1 MKVVLFG
8 ATGMIGQAV
17 LRECLTDRDVTA
29 VLSIGRRPSG
39 AQHAKLRDIVHDDL
53 IDVGAIEAQL
63 AGYDACLFCLGST
76 SVGMTEA
83 EYTRVTYDVAMAAAT
98 ALSRQSP
105 GMTFV
110 FISGRGTDA
119 SEQGKT
125 MWARVKG
132 KTENAIARLPF
143 KATYMFRPGYIQP
156 VHGEKSRTAWTRN
169 TYLLAG
175 WLYPLWK
182 LLFPNYVSTTEG
194 LARAMLAVAKRG
206 ADKHVLEVRD
216 INRVASAVQV
226 HDGSLQ
232 PGHDPLSLNRVADEM
247 EAEVFADKHK
257 AK

>member
-17 LRECLTDRDVTA
+17 LRECLADADVTA

-39 AQHAKLRDIVHDDL
+39 AQHSKLREIVHANMLDL
-53 IDVGAIEAQL
+53 APIEAQL
-63 AGYDACLFCLGST
+63 GGYGACFFCLGST

-110 FISGRGTDA
+110 FISGRGTDGT
-119 SEQGKT
+119 QTGKL

-169 TYLLAG
+169 TYRLAG

-182 LLFPNYVSTTEG
+182 LLFPNHVSTTEG

-206 ADKHVLEVRD
+206 TDKHVLEVID
-216 INRVASAVQV
+216 INRVAA
-226 HDGSLQ
+226 
-232 PGHDPLSLNRVADEM
+232 A
-247 EAEVFADKHK
+247 
-257 AK
+257 

>member
-17 LRECLTDRDVTA
+17 LRECLLDADVTE
-29 VLSIGRRPSG
+29 VLSIGRRAG
-39 AQHAKLRDIVHDDL
+39 DTQDAKLRELVHHDL
-53 IDVGAIEAQL
+53 VDLAPIEAQL
-63 AGYDACLFCLGST
+63 AGYDACFFCLGST

-83 EYTRVTYDVAMAAAT
+83 DYTRVTYDVAMAAAT

-105 GMTFV
+105 DMTFV
-110 FISGRGTDA
+110 FISGRATDA
-119 SEQGKT
+119 TEQGKL

-182 LLFPNYVSTTEG
+182 LLFPNNVSTTEG

-206 ADKHVLEVRD
+206 TDKHVLEVRD
-216 INRVASAVQV
+216 INRVADA
-226 HDGSLQ
+226 
-232 PGHDPLSLNRVADEM
+232 
-247 EAEVFADKHK
+247 
-257 AK
+257 

>member
-17 LRECLTDRDVTA
+17 LRECLADADVTA

-39 AQHAKLRDIVHDDL
+39 AQHSKLREIVHANMLDL
-53 IDVGAIEAQL
+53 APIEAQL
-63 AGYDACLFCLGST
+63 GGYGACFFCLGST

-110 FISGRGTDA
+110 FISGRGTDGT
-119 SEQGKT
+119 QTGKL

-169 TYLLAG
+169 TYRLAG

-182 LLFPNYVSTTEG
+182 LLFPNHVSTTEG

-206 ADKHVLEVRD
+206 TDKHVL
-216 INRVASAVQV
+216 
-226 HDGSLQ
+226 
-232 PGHDPLSLNRVADEM
+232 
-247 EAEVFADKHK
+247 
-257 AK
+257 

>member
-17 LRECLTDRDVTA
+17 LRECLADPDVTA
-29 VLSIGRRPSG
+29 VLSIGRRPG
-39 AQHAKLRDIVHDDL
+39 GTQHAKLREIVHADL
-53 IDVGAIEAQL
+53 VDLGPIEAQL
-63 AGYDACLFCLGST
+63 AGFDACFFCLGST

-110 FISGRGTDA
+110 FISGRATDA

-182 LLFPNYVSTTEG
+182 LLFPGYVTTTEK
-194 LARAMLAVAKRG
+194 LARAMLAVARRG
-206 ADKHVLEVRD
+206 TDKHVLEVAD
-216 INRVASAVQV
+216 INRVAA
-226 HDGSLQ
+226 G
-232 PGHDPLSLNRVADEM
+232 
-247 EAEVFADKHK
+247 K
-257 AK
+257 AAPSP

>member
-1 MKVVLFG
+1 MKAVLFG

-17 LRECLTDRDVTA
+17 LRECLLDADVTE
-29 VLSIGRRPSG
+29 VLSVGRRAG
-39 AQHAKLRDIVHDDL
+39 NTQHAKLREIVHHDMVDL
-53 IDVGAIEAQL
+53 GPIEAQL

-98 ALSRQSP
+98 ALCRQSP

-110 FISGRGTDA
+110 FISGRATDA
-119 SEQGKT
+119 SEKGKL

-156 VHGEKSRTAWTRN
+156 VHGEKSRTRWTRA

-182 LLFPNYVSTTEG
+182 LLFPNHVSTTEG

-206 ADKHVLEVRD
+206 SDKHVLEVRD
-216 INRVASAVQV
+216 INRVKGA
-226 HDGSLQ
+226 
-232 PGHDPLSLNRVADEM
+232 
-247 EAEVFADKHK
+247 
-257 AK
+257 

>member
-8 ATGMIGQAV
+8 ATGMIGQGV
-17 LRECLTDRDVTA
+17 LRECLVDADVTE
-29 VLSIGRRPSG
+29 VVSIGRRACG
-39 AQHAKLRDIVHDDL
+39 VQHTKLREIVHDNVLDL
-53 IDVGAIEAQL
+53 APIEAQL
-63 AGYDACLFCLGST
+63 AGYDACFFCLGST

-98 ALSRQSP
+98 ALSRHSP

-110 FISGRGTDA
+110 FISGRATDA
-119 SEQGKT
+119 SEQGKL

-132 KTENAIARLPF
+132 KTENALARLPF

-156 VHGEKSRTAWTRN
+156 VHGEKSRTRWTRI

-182 LLFPNYVSTTEG
+182 LLFPSYVTTTEK

-206 ADKHVLEVRD
+206 TDKRVLEVAD
-216 INRVASAVQV
+216 INRVADA
-226 HDGSLQ
+226 
-232 PGHDPLSLNRVADEM
+232 
-247 EAEVFADKHK
+247 
-257 AK
+257 